1 MNELKGFV
9 FWVCMG
15 WWVDRYGYVGGLVGW
30 WMMFGRWVGGRI
42 DHWINELMEGSYD

>member
-1 MNELKGFV
+1 
-9 FWVCMG
+9 MG